1 VTSEQAAAARLDAPA
16 SESGLRVCMLAY
28 TFYETDGRVI
38 RYAEALARAGAQ
50 VDAITLYRPGQAR
63 REIINGV
70 EVVRIQE
77 RQKNERSRYQH
88 IFKMLCFFF
97 RSMVAVTRRHLTR
110 RYDVIHVH
118 SLPDFEVFAA
128 CIAKLLGARLI
139 LDIHDL
145 SPEFYANK
153 FGKSSGSLV
162 FRSLALVERSSVA
175 FADHVIAA
183 NDLWFDK
190 LQARCKA
197 RGKLT
202 TFLNYPDRTIFRP
215 GLRATTGD
223 APFVFVYPGSLN
235 RHQGLDIA
243 VNAFKLAAADMP
255 DAEFHIYGE
264 GGAIDDI
271 RGLIE
276 TSGMPDRIRLRPPL
290 PIQKIAQIMADSDVG
305 IVPKRDDS
313 FGGEAFST
321 KILEFMALGVPLIV
335 SATRIDKHYF
345 TDSLVR
351 FFEPG
356 SEQDLAR
363 AMREAFS
370 QHERNQELV
379 ANALRHVENFTWTTK
394 QQDYLSIVRG
404 LTAGRPRRA
413 T

>member
-1 VTSEQAAAARLDAPA
+1 MTVEQISAVPLDVPGIHD
-16 SESGLRVCMLAY
+16 GLRVCMLAY

-38 RYAEALARAGAQ
+38 RYAEALARHGAR

-63 REIINGV
+63 SETINGV

-77 RQKNERSRYQH
+77 RQKNERSKYQH
-88 IFKMLCFFF
+88 IFKMLCFFL
-97 RSMVAVTRRHLTR
+97 RSLAVVTRRHFTS

-128 CIAKLLGARLI
+128 CIAKLFGARLI

-153 FGKSSGSLV
+153 FDKASDSLV
-162 FRSLALVERSSVA
+162 FRSLAFVERRSIA

-190 LQARCKA
+190 LDARSKA

-202 TFLNYPDRTIFRP
+202 TFLNYPDQAVFRHDLRGSARP
-215 GLRATTGD
+215 G
-223 APFVFVYPGSLN
+223 PFVFIYPGSLN

-243 VNAFKLAAADMP
+243 VKAFQIAAAGMP
-255 DAEFHIYGE
+255 GAEFHIYGE
-264 GGAIDDI
+264 GGAIDEI
-271 RGLIE
+271 RALIE
-276 TSGMPDRIRLRPPL
+276 ASGLHDRILLRAPL
-290 PIQKIAQIMADSDVG
+290 PLRKIAHVMAESSVG
-305 IVPKRDDS
+305 VVPKRDDS

-335 SATRIDKHYF
+335 SATRIDRHYF
-345 TDSLVR
+345 DDTLVR

-356 SEQDLAR
+356 SAEDLAGVMLQ
-363 AMREAFS
+363 AYS
-370 QHERNQELV
+370 QPQRNEELA
-379 ANALRHVENFTWTTK
+379 ANALKHVEDFTWTAK
-394 QQDYLSIVRG
+394 QHDYLAIVRG
-404 LTAGRPRRA
+404 LTLGRPRRA
-413 T
+413 I